1 MTIFEILQ
9 FNREL
14 LDRIRNSGIRLED
27 TVYIDLFVDFN
38 RMVATGDKVTYAVA
52 CLATNYHISERKVY
66 SLIKRFQRDCNS
78 GAV

>member
-14 LDRIRNSGIRLED
+14 LERLRKSGIRLED
-27 TVYIDLFVDFN
+27 TDYIDLFADFN

>member
-27 TVYIDLFVDFN
+27 TEYIDLFVDFN
-38 RMVATGDKVTYAVA
+38 RMVAIGNKVTYAVA

-66 SLIKRFQRDCNS
+66 SLIKRFQSDCNS
-78 GAV
+78 DAV

>member
-27 TVYIDLFVDFN
+27 TEYIDLFVDYN
-38 RMVATGDKVTYAVA
+38 KMVTAGEKVSYAVA

-66 SLIKRFQRDCNS
+66 SLIKRFKRVCNP